1 MIFNSW
7 LFIAFFVLVYGLY
20 LLLIRQHRLQNAMLL
35 LASYTFYGWWDWRFL
50 GLIFA
55 STAIDYTVG
64 ALLHRSNA
72 PRKRKALLLVSLAC
86 NLGTLGF
93 FKYFNFFA
101 DSAQSVLETFGFE
114 ADPITL
120 QIILP
125 VGISFY
131 TFQTLSYTIDIYRG
145 KLKPINSP
153 LDFALYV
160 AFFPQLVA
168 GPIERASHFLPQ
180 IQSKRTI
187 TASQVDAGLFLILW
201 GYFKK
206 VVISDNLALM
216 VDATFSGEQTV
227 GGVALVGAAIAFAF
241 QIYCDFSGY
250 SDIARGLCKLM
261 GFDLMVN
268 FRLPYFAISPSDF
281 WRRWHISLS
290 TWLRDYLYIPL
301 GGNRCSPPRIYANL
315 MITMLLGGLWHGA
328 SWTFVLWGGFHGLIL
343 VAYRFFAPNLDHLP
357 LWGTTRRALR
367 TLSLMA
373 LMFALTLIGWVL
385 FRVESV
391 QDLVTMITSAIERPT
406 DGGYT
411 YRSLPWYVLPVLI
424 MMMIQYRAHDLL
436 VVTRWPAPIRLAVY
450 TLIFYGIVLFAQREA
465 SEFIYFQF

>member
-1 MIFNSW
+1 MVFNSW

-20 LLLIRQHRLQNAMLL
+20 LALLRKHKLQNAMLL
-35 LASYTFYGWWDWRFL
+35 IASYAFYGWWDWRFL

-55 STAIDYTVG
+55 STAIDYLVG
-64 ALLHRSNA
+64 AALERA
-72 PRKRKALLLVSLAC
+72 TTQRKRKALLLVSLTS

-101 DSAQSVLETFGFE
+101 DSAQQLLGTLGLS

-120 QIILP
+120 KIILP

-145 KLKPINSP
+145 RLKPIQSP
-153 LDFALYV
+153 LSFALYV

-168 GPIERASHFLPQ
+168 GPIERAKHFLPQ
-180 IQSKRTI
+180 IMQRRTI
-187 TASQVDAGLFLILW
+187 TAAQVDAGLYLILW
-201 GYFKK
+201 GFFKK
-206 VVISDNLALM
+206 VVISDNLAIM
-216 VDATFSGEQTV
+216 VDPVFSGEQTI
-227 GGVALVGAAIAFAF
+227 GGISVVAASIAFAF

-301 GGNRCSPPRIYANL
+301 GGNRCSALRTYANL

-328 SWTFVLWGGFHGLIL
+328 SWTFVMWGAFHGLIL
-343 VAYRFFAPNLDHLP
+343 VAYRFFAPNIDALP
-357 LWGTTRRALR
+357 LWGSLGRAVR

-373 LMFALTLIGWVL
+373 LMFLLTLIGWLL
-385 FRVESV
+385 FRAESV
-391 QDLVTMITSAIERPT
+391 QDLSHFASAMIHRPMQ
-406 DGGYT
+406 GGYNF
-411 YRSLPWYVLPVLI
+411 RNMPWYLLPVVI
-424 MMMIQYRAHDLL
+424 MMIIQYRAHDLL
-436 VVTRWPAPIRLAVY
+436 IVTKWAPPLRLGVY
-450 TLIFYGIVLFAQREA
+450 LLLFYGIVLFARREA